1 MVWSKWFGMD
11 FERYFALVVFVIVWR
26 RFCHC
31 CCCSPMYQSVSLAL
45 SLYLIFHTLILLIAF
60 NGMSRAFTLLID
72 FPLPI
77 HLNFCRR
84 FPNEL
89 LFNIRLFYRIYSV
102 CVCAMY
108 LRCICSNFVCSR
120 TGLLSMFIGWT
131 PCIACVCALR
141 GLFYFHYKCSVPLCK
156 CIICVYR
163 FAAHIF
169 LLLASRLK

>member
-1 MVWSKWFGMD
+1 MKRSFCYYLKWFGVNGSAWILND
-11 FERYFALVVFVIVWR
+11 ILPSSSSSLFDDDSATAAVVHPCINL
-26 RFCHC
+26 
-31 CCCSPMYQSVSLAL
+31 SLSL

-120 TGLLSMFIGWT
+120 TGLLNMFIG
-131 PCIACVCALR
+131 
-141 GLFYFHYKCSVPLCK
+141 
-156 CIICVYR
+156 
-163 FAAHIF
+163 
-169 LLLASRLK
+169 